1 MIQCFTKCPISLTPE
16 SSAGFFFFL
25 MQIFDPYPSSPLG
38 SAPVLLTVP
47 SLWVVIDSSQSEAPD
62 INFN

>member
-1 MIQCFTKCPISLTPE
+1 
-16 SSAGFFFFL
+16 

-47 SLWVVIDSSQSEAPD
+47 SVWVVIDSSQSEAPD

>member
-1 MIQCFTKCPISLTPE
+1 MLHKMSNITYTRIFCR
-16 SSAGFFFFL
+16 FFFFL

-47 SLWVVIDSSQSEAPD
+47 SVWVVIDSSQSEAPD

>member
-16 SSAGFFFFL
+16 SSAVLCFFFL

-38 SAPVLLTVP
+38 SAPVP
-47 SLWVVIDSSQSEAPD
+47 SFWVVIGSSQSEAPD
-62 INFN
+62 ITFN